1 MEKKLVVTIL
11 AVLVMVWLGPTG
23 KLAAERP
30 EDAGTG
36 NKPDKLKPVPATDVE
51 LVKKISLKGAPA
63 WGKGGK
69 GGKPAKKAAAATGQL
84 GEDVDGEKYAVVVG
98 ISDYPGTA
106 NDLNYGDDD
115 AIDMADAL
123 VNVYGFTNVTLLTDV
138 DATRKAILDAIDAI
152 PTDAGEIVFFFS
164 GHGMKGI
171 ADDGDKEKVDEA
183 IVAHNGVDALE
194 PIWDGE
200 LKGAFAGFT
209 GRIVF
214 VFDSCLA
221 GGMKSDLAG
230 PDRVIAMACTES
242 GFSYE
247 GGTWQ
252 NGEFTYYFVDEG
264 ILGGLANI
272 HDYDGNDLVGDPY
285 QVTAEEAY
293 DYAKAN
299 CTADNP
305 TVLDSFEDDLLP

>member
-1 MEKKLVVTIL
+1 MEKKVVVTIL

-36 NKPDKLKPVPATDVE
+36 NKPDKLKPVSATDVE
-51 LVKKISLKGAPA
+51 LVKKVSLKDTG

-69 GGKPAKKAAAATGQL
+69 GGRPAKKAGVATGIL
-84 GEDVDGEKYAVVVG
+84 GEAVGGERYAVVVG

-123 VNVYGFTNVTLLTDV
+123 ENVYGFTNVTLLTDLA
-138 DATRKAILDAIDAI
+138 ATRKAILEAIDAI
-152 PTDAGEIVFFFS
+152 PADAGEIVFFFS

-171 ADDGDKEKVDEA
+171 ADDGDAERVDEA
-183 IVAHNGVDALE
+183 IVVDSNDLTALV

-242 GFSYE
+242 GLSYE
-247 GGTWQ
+247 GGKWPH
-252 NGEFTYYFVDEG
+252 GEFTYYFVDDG
-264 ILGGLANI
+264 IMGGLANI
-272 HDYDGNDLVGDPY
+272 HDYDGNHFVGEPN